1 VAGVLPPGVEPK
13 LALPQWLRRH
23 GVPLRQDD
31 RELHRGSEELQ
42 DSTSD
47 FDALKFDP
55 VSWLISGTIFL

>member
-1 VAGVLPPGVEPK
+1 MAT
-13 LALPQWLRRH
+13 ALPHWLRRH